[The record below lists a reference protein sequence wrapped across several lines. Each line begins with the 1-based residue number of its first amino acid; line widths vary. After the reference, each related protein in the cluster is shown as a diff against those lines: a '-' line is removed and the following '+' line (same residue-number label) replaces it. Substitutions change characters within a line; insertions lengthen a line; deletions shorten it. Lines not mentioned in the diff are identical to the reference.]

1 MTIKTY
7 RTRELKG
14 YSLHLFIGESNVR
27 TNILFKRGC
36 TLGSTATYTTSNP
49 EIQKALESLSEFG
62 PTFYIEKKVVV
73 DEAAPVVAK
82 KPEVKPEPVIEE
94 EKEVVD
100 ILVKDPNLLK
110 LGGEEKHI
118 TAVFTDIKGFS
129 TFAETVTPTQLVS
142 FLNRYLT
149 LLSDVIL
156 ENRGTIDKYEGDA
169 IIAFFGAPISSNE
182 HGRAFSARKKET
194 LR

>member
-14 YSLHLFIGESNVR
+14 YSLHLFIGDNNVR

-62 PTFYIEKKVVV
+62 PTFYIEKTTVVN
-73 DEAAPVVAK
+73 DDAPVVAK
-82 KPEVKPEPVIEE
+82 KSETKVEPVVEE

-100 ILVKDPNLLK
+100 ILDAQTFKNIVELRRALQDKGIDVSQITNVKAAENLAK
-110 LGGEEKHI
+110 KNGYNYTIEKGE
-118 TAVFTDIKGFS
+118 
-129 TFAETVTPTQLVS
+129 
-142 FLNRYLT
+142 
-149 LLSDVIL
+149 
-156 ENRGTIDKYEGDA
+156 
-169 IIAFFGAPISSNE
+169 
-182 HGRAFSARKKET
+182 
-194 LR
+194 